1 MTTDDIKSGRLSAKH
16 DLELGPLTS
25 VEFGFNRTNRSKNRD
40 QNEGNLVVGTGPYGS
55 APVPGTDVVV
65 TPQSGIPV
73 VAWNT
78 LGSIGSIYQLL
89 PKVDQPIQTDKNW
102 DVSEKVS
109 TGYLMGNLEGELFGL
124 SYRGNIGGQYI
135 HTNQSSTGTVV
146 DTAHCA
152 GVAGQACPAYVVQG
166 HHSYNDFLPSMN
178 LGFELPHDQMLRLGL
193 GKTLSRTKM
202 SDLRPGGGVS
212 LNTTYH
218 DGPILSGS
226 AGNPNLEPFR
236 AKALDVSWEK
246 YFTVN
251 GAKGYVAVAGFY
263 KKLDTYVLTVPKS
276 VDFATTG
283 LLSAK
288 TPLPAS
294 GPFAGSTVG
303 ILNTPVNGTGGNI
316 KGIELSA
323 SLPFAMLTKYLNGFG
338 VEVNHSSTLSSVNL
352 LTTGLTVIDTG
363 GVSTIPLPGLSR
375 QVTNLRL
382 YFEKYGLQVAVA
394 RRDRSA
400 YLGSISDY
408 QDKTQLVYV
417 KAESQLD
424 LQAAYDFDWG
434 FLKGF
439 SILAQA
445 NNLTNSEYA
454 EYDATNGNVTN
465 RKKFGKS
472 YLVGLNYKF

>member
-1 MTTDDIKSGRLSAKH
+1 
-16 DLELGPLTS
+16 
-25 VEFGFNRTNRSKNRD
+25 
-40 QNEGNLVVGTGPYGS
+40 
-55 APVPGTDVVV
+55 
-65 TPQSGIPV
+65 
-73 VAWNT
+73 
-78 LGSIGSIYQLL
+78 
-89 PKVDQPIQTDKNW
+89 
-102 DVSEKVS
+102 
-109 TGYLMGNLEGELFGL
+109 MGNLEGELFGL

-382 YFEKYGLQVAVA
+382 YYEANGFRASIAAKH
-394 RRDRSA
+394 RSDF
-400 YLGSISDY
+400 LGEISDF
-408 QDKTQLVYV
+408 QDNNQLTFIRGNTTVDG
-417 KAESQLD
+417 QLTYEFGD
-424 LQAAYDFDWG
+424 HTM
-434 FLKGF
+434 LKGL
-439 SILAQA
+439 SLTAA
-445 NNLTNSEYA
+445 VNNFTNSPFVRYA
-454 EYDATNGNVTN
+454 ADPSEIAEKIT
-465 RKKFGKS
+465 FGRTYS
-472 YLVGLNYKF
+472 LGASYKF